1 MSTDTKIQEE
11 SEQWRSPGRA
21 RAASIADTE
30 VRVLL
35 SSLNNMS
42 SAQSSDSEHS
52 DLEFEIENLLKAR
65 NRASIGTHTASNT
78 KRIKRRSQK
87 TPRDQHTSAEELP
100 TDQKENKEFWDQIQK
115 TLAKEAETKLLE
127 DPSNTPKHRKRTK
140 SWLEAKDKIT
150 QKLDSQSA
158 PESTATSASSSFSQY
173 PTDNASNNNEL
184 APSLQD
190 SNSWWSDLKVDLD
203 KETGAPPEP
212 PKPEDDLSEFADEST
227 LDEPTDNSWWSDL
240 KATLEQ
246 EPATEASPANTA
258 KTPSENSTPSV
269 EQSRSKNR
277 QSQSDSGYESGSSAP
292 PTPSASSVPA
302 TPQFPT
308 INTSKEFQ
316 DGHKSYGRVHRD
328 SSTYGSL
335 RFNGMP
341 ESMEGSMAAKKGIL
355 RFDNGV
361 YRGDIIVTADGYSLA
376 HGYGSFTTSADGE
389 MYIGQWRMGKRD
401 GKGIKVWADG
411 REYVGQWSNNRR
423 SGHGIITWAN
433 GDTYIGEIQFGFQQ
447 GHGVMKS
454 NGEKYV
460 GEWNVNERHGFGV
473 MHFRNGDTYSGEW
486 AHNKKHGHGTYKFF
500 DSQVVEGE
508 WENNKFMGSK
518 KQTPIPEVEIVI
530 STPDRR
536 PSTADT
542 EVVSLQTAEG
552 TPTDTTVAPETKQLE
567 SSSDTAHVESSH
579 ENNTTTAP
587 VAAVEPTKLEA
598 STSTVA
604 APVAN
609 TSTQTETPKER
620 NGTRKKKSHTH
631 TKHKTVKEKFKVRE
645 KEEIDTAKNIGPRSQ
660 SMTGIAQQKNKAA
673 TEPTPFGSKLRK
685 SPSTKSVGSVKSEI
699 SDLPTK
705 ETKDTPSNDNATS
718 GSDKDAPSKPKKEE
732 KKRRLFSF
740 SITGHKDK

>member
-1 MSTDTKIQEE
+1 MSSDSKIQEE
-11 SEQWRSPGRA
+11 SEQWRNPGRA

-65 NRASIGTHTASNT
+65 NRASTGAHTASNT
-78 KRIKRRSQK
+78 KRIKRRSQM
-87 TPRDQHTSAEELP
+87 TARDQHTSADELP
-100 TDQKENKEFWDQIQK
+100 TDHQNKEFWDQIQK
-115 TLAKEAETKLLE
+115 TLTKEAETKLLD
-127 DPSNTPKHRKRTK
+127 DPNTPKNRKRTK
-140 SWLEAKDKIT
+140 SWLEAKDKIA
-150 QKLDSQSA
+150 QKLEAQSA

-173 PTDNASNNNEL
+173 PTDTTNNNEL
-184 APSLQD
+184 APSMQD
-190 SNSWWSDLKVDLD
+190 SSSWWSDLKGDLD

-227 LDEPTDNSWWSDL
+227 LNEPTDNSWWSDL
-240 KATLEQ
+240 KLTLDQ
-246 EPATEASPANTA
+246 ETPADTPPTNSA

-269 EQSRSKNR
+269 EQTRTNKNR

-292 PTPSASSVPA
+292 PTPSGNSVPS
-302 TPQFPT
+302 TPVFP
-308 INTSKEFQ
+308 NSNRDFQ
-316 DGHKSYGRVHRD
+316 DGHKSHGRVHRD

-335 RFNGMP
+335 RFSGMP
-341 ESMEGSMAAKKGIL
+341 EAMEGSMAAKKGIL

-361 YRGDIIVTADGYSLA
+361 YRGDIIVSADGYSLA

-423 SGHGIITWAN
+423 SGHGIITWPN

-473 MHFRNGDTYSGEW
+473 MHFKNGDTYSGEW

-542 EVVSLQTAEG
+542 EVVSLQTAEA
-552 TPTDTTVAPETKQLE
+552 TPADATVAPETKQLD
-567 SSSDTAHVESSH
+567 SSSDTAHVESSQ

-587 VAAVEPTKLEA
+587 VAALEPSKVEA
-598 STSTVA
+598 ATSTVA

-609 TSTQTETPKER
+609 TSTQTETKDR
-620 NGTRKKKSHTH
+620 NGTRKKKSH
-631 TKHKTVKEKFKVRE
+631 TKHKTVKEKFKIKE
-645 KEEIDTAKNIGPRSQ
+645 KEEIDKSSRRTQ
-660 SMTGIAQQKNKAA
+660 SMTGIAQQKKAA
-673 TEPTPFGSKLRK
+673 EEQPSTPGSKLRK
-685 SPSTKSVGSVKSEI
+685 SPSTKSVGSVNK
-699 SDLPTK
+699 DLPTK
-705 ETKDTPSNDNATS
+705 EVKDTPSNDNATS

-740 SITGHKDK
+740 SISGHKDK